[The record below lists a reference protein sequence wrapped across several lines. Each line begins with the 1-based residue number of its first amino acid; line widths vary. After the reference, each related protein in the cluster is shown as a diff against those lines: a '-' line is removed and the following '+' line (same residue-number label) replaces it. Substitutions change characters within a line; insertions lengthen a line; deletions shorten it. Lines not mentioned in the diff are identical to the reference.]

1 MSQAFA
7 AVAPLSVNPALK
19 SASQLFCAREVSL
32 PSGISTSNAFA
43 SLGSAAETQSTSTSS
58 TYADVINY
66 TGKGV
71 LMFCAF
77 GADGSITQAEVTI
90 TIDGTTVV
98 NAVATTGAGM
108 RVPAGSVSGFDGTN
122 FRSNVSLEQIPFNV
136 SLRIQLKRS
145 SGAAAAWCAA
155 KYRPV

>member
-1 MSQAFA
+1 M
-7 AVAPLSVNPALK
+7 
-19 SASQLFCAREVSL
+19 
-32 PSGISTSNAFA
+32 
-43 SLGSAAETQSTSTSS
+43 
-58 TYADVINY
+58 INY

-77 GADGSITQAEVTI
+77 GADGAATQAEVTI
-90 TIDGTTVV
+90 TIDGAATPQV

-122 FRSNVSLEQIPFNV
+122 FRSNVSLEQIPFNT

-145 SGAAAAWCAA
+145 SGAATVWCAA
-155 KYRPV
+155 KYRQA

>member
-77 GADGSITQAEVTI
+77 GADGAATQAEVTI
-90 TIDGTTVV
+90 TIDGAATPQV
-98 NAVATTGAGM
+98 NAVATTG
-108 RVPAGSVSGFDGTN
+108 PACACPQARSAASTAPTSAAMSRLSR
-122 FRSNVSLEQIPFNV
+122 FRSM
-136 SLRIQLKRS
+136 
-145 SGAAAAWCAA
+145 
-155 KYRPV
+155 